1 MISVMKTYKFKLYSA
16 KRNKKLHRQINAAG
30 LAWNHCVALTR
41 RYYKMFGKT
50 LPKFKLQ
57 KHLTRLKT
65 RTPYAYLRE
74 IGPQALQ
81 EVTDRL
87 YKSYERFFNAKK
99 TGERC
104 ALPGFRKVR
113 KYKSFTLKRAGYKL
127 LPGNELMICG
137 QKYKYFKSREI
148 EGRIKTLTVKRD
160 SVNDLWLC
168 FSVEAEVPDAVNSRP
183 GHPVGFDFGLE
194 TYLTGSD
201 GQTIESPEFFKQN
214 LKEVK
219 LLNRILSSKQQGSNN
234 WHRAKRDL
242 PRLHRRISNQ
252 RSAWQWKIARELVQR
267 YAFIGLETLN
277 IKAMQRLWGR
287 KVGDYGFYDFVSILQ
302 YAASKA
308 GTQIVHVEKWYP
320 SSQLCSACGYRYKGT
335 KDLSVRRWTCPH
347 CGAEHDRDVNAACNI
362 LTEALC
368 VAMKQQTGGTIV
380 RQGESVLDRQLPA
393 SGV

>member
-1 MISVMKTYKFKLYSA
+1 
-16 KRNKKLHRQINAAG
+16 
-30 LAWNHCVALTR
+30 
-41 RYYKMFGKT
+41 
-50 LPKFKLQ
+50 
-57 KHLTRLKT
+57 
-65 RTPYAYLRE
+65 
-74 IGPQALQ
+74 
-81 EVTDRL
+81 
-87 YKSYERFFNAKK
+87 
-99 TGERC
+99 
-104 ALPGFRKVR
+104 
-113 KYKSFTLKRAGYKL
+113 
-127 LPGNELMICG
+127 MICG

-242 PRLHRRISNQ
+242 ARLHRRISNQ

-277 IKAMQRLWGR
+277 IKAMQRL
-287 KVGDYGFYDFVSILQ
+287 
-302 YAASKA
+302 
-308 GTQIVHVEKWYP
+308 
-320 SSQLCSACGYRYKGT
+320 
-335 KDLSVRRWTCPH
+335 
-347 CGAEHDRDVNAACNI
+347 
-362 LTEALC
+362 
-368 VAMKQQTGGTIV
+368 
-380 RQGESVLDRQLPA
+380 
-393 SGV
+393 

>member
-50 LPKFKLQ
+50 LPKVKLQ

-74 IGPQALQ
+74 IGSQALQ

-104 ALPGFRKVR
+104 GLPGFRKVR

-127 LPGNELMICG
+127 LPGDELMICG

-242 PRLHRRISNQ
+242 ARLHRRISNQ

-287 KVGDYGFYDFVSILQ
+287 KVGDYGFSDFVSILQ

-320 SSQLCSACGYRYKGT
+320 TSQLCSACGYRYKGT